1 MRMRRGARIGGV
13 AVIAALA
20 LLLAG
25 STEVAANGER
35 PASAEVKIDNFSF
48 GPATITVAVGT
59 TVTWTN
65 RDDIPHTVV
74 SADDPR
80 AFKSKVMDTDEKFS
94 FTFTKAGTFPYFCSV
109 HPKMTGTVVVQ

>member
-59 TVTWTN
+59 SAVRRL
-65 RDDIPHTVV
+65 RDRPARTIRGR
-74 SADDPR
+74 SNPR
-80 AFKSKVMDTDEKFS
+80 
-94 FTFTKAGTFPYFCSV
+94 
-109 HPKMTGTVVVQ
+109 